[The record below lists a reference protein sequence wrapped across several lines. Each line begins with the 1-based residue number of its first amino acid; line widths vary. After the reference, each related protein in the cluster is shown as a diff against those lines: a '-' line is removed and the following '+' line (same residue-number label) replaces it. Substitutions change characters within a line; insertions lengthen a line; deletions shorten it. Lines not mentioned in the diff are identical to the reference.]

1 MPTLTRTAAAVAGLL
16 AATAA
21 SAEGPTTRGFDPDP
35 VRPAFSLDGDFAVET
50 AGAAPA
56 GTRSAAFLLDFADGL
71 LALKSGDTRTSLLAS
86 RLSAHLLGGWSFGRL
101 ELGADLPMAIVQ
113 QADFSLLTRQ
123 GVTGPLVAPV
133 SRSALGD
140 LRLGAKLP
148 FLEAARTPLGVGLA
162 LALDL
167 RLPTGDGAAFT
178 GDGLMAIPAVV
189 ATRAFGPARVDAQ
202 LGYALRDGGQYAQLV
217 VHDGLTWGLGA
228 SYDLPRAWRLARWRA
243 IGEVTGGWP
252 RGNDLST
259 ERYRAPLSARAGLR
273 AFLSTTHSVE
283 AGAGTG
289 IGEAGYGRESWRVF
303 AGIRFWPRIQARA
316 DAVAAD
322 PWANDRDHDGVPDAD
337 DACPDQPGS
346 PELDGCPDRDGDG
359 IPDNED
365 RCPDRPGPASSD
377 GCPPGEEEP
386 LVEIETER
394 LSLKDAIQFD
404 TGKDTITRASFK
416 VLDEI
421 AGVLGAHPEIGR
433 VRVEGHTDN
442 VGAAAYNKDLSER
455 RARAVAHYLSGKGIG
470 RERLVPEGFGL
481 ERPIANNRTALGRA
495 KNRRVEFTI
504 VTEKR

>member
-1 MPTLTRTAAAVAGLL
+1 MPSCTRTAAAVAALL
-16 AATAA
+16 AASTGAGEDPTA
-21 SAEGPTTRGFDPDP
+21 RGFDPDP
-35 VRPAFSLDGDFAVET
+35 VRPALSLDGDFAVET
-50 AGAAPA
+50 AGAAPE
-56 GTRSAAFLLDFADGL
+56 GTRSAAFLLDYADGL
-71 LALKSGDTRTSLLAS
+71 LALKSGDARASLLAS
-86 RLSAHLLGGWSFGRL
+86 RLSAHLLGAWSFGRL
-101 ELGADLPMAIVQ
+101 ELGADLPMAIAQ

-148 FLEAARTPLGVGLA
+148 VLDAARAPLGVGVA

-167 RLPTGDGAAFT
+167 RLPTGDGAAFM
-178 GDGLMAIPAVV
+178 GDGLMAIPAIV
-189 ATRAFGPARVDAQ
+189 ATRAFGRARVDAQ
-202 LGYALRDGGQYAQLV
+202 LGYALRDRGQYAQLV
-217 VHDGLTWGLGA
+217 VQDGLTWGVAG
-228 SYDLPRAWRLARWRA
+228 SYDLPSVSHVARWRA

-273 AFLSTTHSVE
+273 AFLSQTLAVE

-289 IGEAGYGRESWRVF
+289 IGDAGYGRESWRVF
-303 AGIRFWPRIQARA
+303 AGVRFWPR
-316 DAVAAD
+316 VASRSGEGSAD
-322 PWANDRDHDGVPDAD
+322 PWATDRDRDGVPDGD

-346 PELDGCPDRDGDG
+346 AELDGCPDRDGDQ
-359 IPDNED
+359 IPDRED
-365 RCPDRPGPASSD
+365 RCPDRPGPASAD

-421 AGVLGAHPEIGR
+421 AGVLASHPELGR
-433 VRVEGHTDN
+433 IRVEGHTDN
-442 VGAAAYNKDLSER
+442 VGAAGYNKDLSER
-455 RARAVAHYLSGKGIG
+455 RARAVVHYLSGKGVG
-470 RERLVPEGFGL
+470 RERLAPQGFGL
-481 ERPIANNRTALGRA
+481 ERPIADNRTALGRA

-504 VTEKR
+504 VSEKR

>member
-1 MPTLTRTAAAVAGLL
+1 MRAAAAVAALL
-16 AATAA
+16 AAADA
-21 SAEGPTTRGFDPDP
+21 SGVDPTTRGFDPDP
-35 VRPAFSLDGDFAVET
+35 VRPALSLDGDFAVET
-50 AGAAPA
+50 AAAAPA
-56 GTRSAAFLLDFADGL
+56 GTASAALLLDYADGL
-71 LALKSGDTRTSLLAS
+71 LALRVGATRDPLLAS
-86 RLSAHLLGGWSFGRL
+86 RLSAHLLGAWSLGRL
-101 ELGADLPMAIVQ
+101 EVGADLPMAIAQ

-148 FLEAARTPLGVGLA
+148 VLAAARTPLGIGVA

-167 RLPTGDGAAFT
+167 RLPTGDRTAFM
-178 GDGLMAIPAVV
+178 GDGPMAVPAVV
-189 ATRAFGPARVDAQ
+189 ATRAFGPARLDAQ
-202 LGYALRDGGQYAQLV
+202 LGYALRERGQYAQLV
-217 VHDGLTWGLGA
+217 VEDGVTWGLAA
-228 SYDLPRAWRLARWRA
+228 SYDLPPVRRVPRWKA

-252 RGNDLST
+252 RGNDPST
-259 ERYRAPLSARAGLR
+259 DRYRAPLSARAGLR
-273 AFLSTTHSVE
+273 AFVSPTLSFE

-289 IGEAGYGRESWRVF
+289 IGDAGYGRESWRVF
-303 AGIRFWPRIQARA
+303 AGIRFWPASAPRA
-316 DAVAAD
+316 EGSAD
-322 PWANDRDHDGVPDAD
+322 PWADDRDHDGVPDGE

-359 IPDNED
+359 IPDPED
-365 RCPDRPGPASSD
+365 RCPDKPGPASLD

-404 TGKDTITRASFK
+404 TGKDTIAPASFK

-421 AGVLGAHPEIGR
+421 ASVLASHAELGR
-433 VRVEGHTDN
+433 IRVEGHTDN

-455 RARAVAHYLSGKGIG
+455 RAAAVVRYLAAKKGVGRA
-470 RERLVPEGFGL
+470 RLVPQGFGL
-481 ERPIANNRTALGRA
+481 ERPIADNKTALGRA

-504 VTEKR
+504 VSEKR